1 MPVYMKTIKVAKII
15 NDRQLVITGGS
26 RNGFQVGDLFEIY
39 DPGTDVFDPD
49 TGRKLGNLEYV
60 KATIKASQVFDG
72 MTLCVNAQDESSL
85 LTRLAASFSYGPTA
99 ALNVS
104 PDDISGGIDTK
115 IHVGDMVRKVAKNS
129 PTDVESRTSQESD

>member
-15 NDRQLVITGGS
+15 NDHQLVITGGS
-26 RNGFQVGDLFEIY
+26 RNGFRDGDLFEIY

-60 KATIKASQVFDG
+60 KATIKAFQVFDG

-85 LTRLAASFSYGPTA
+85 LAKLASSFSYGPAA

-104 PDDISGGIDTK
+104 PDGISGGIDTK
-115 IHVGDMVRKVAKNS
+115 IHVGDLVRKVAKKVPGNA
-129 PTDVESRTSQESD
+129 ESSTSQESD